1 MLEWRGEHNLNE
13 GVMVKKYYRDISS
26 QNYSIPRRYFMDGLV
41 SVLDIGG
48 TYRANLDYR
57 CRVPVG
63 KKVHLNP
70 DAAAI
75 QSDWMKTGLDIY
87 NAICEYGGKLS

>member
-1 MLEWRGEHNLNE
+1 M
-13 GVMVKKYYRDISS
+13 
-26 QNYSIPRRYFMDGLV
+26 
-41 SVLDIGG
+41 
-48 TYRANLDYR
+48 
-57 CRVPVG
+57 G